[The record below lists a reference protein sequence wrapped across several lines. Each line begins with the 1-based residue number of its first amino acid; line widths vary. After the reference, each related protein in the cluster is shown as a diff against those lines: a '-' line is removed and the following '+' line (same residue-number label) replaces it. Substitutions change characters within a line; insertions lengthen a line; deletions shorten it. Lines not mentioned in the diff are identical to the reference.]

1 MFESFDQVKI
11 NAACSKCGYAHR
23 KTVHQLRAEHNFRCF
38 ACGNQISVEDS
49 QVRSA
54 LANIDRVREELGRV
68 VENRSIAVR

>member
-23 KTVHQLRAEHNFRCF
+23 KTVRQLREERSFGCF
-38 ACGNQISVEDS
+38 ACGTRISIDDA

-54 LANIDRVREELGRV
+54 LANIDQVRDELNRI
-68 VENRSIAVR
+68 VENRAVVVR

>member
-11 NAACSKCGYAHR
+11 NAVCPTCQYENR
-23 KTVHQLRAEHNFRCF
+23 KTVRQLRDEPTFGCF
-38 ACGNQISVEDS
+38 ACGSQISTADA

-54 LANIDRVREELGRV
+54 LANIDQVRDELSRV